1 MCAQDNERRPLRRLA
16 LHKPLL
22 LGDRCARRFS
32 CLGAAS
38 QRPRPASNLVLSAPA
53 VVPPSGPPRAHPPS
67 APDRMLTPPRRWAPA
82 RRGQAA
88 FARLGSDPCC
98 RPGRLARARGQPC
111 QPLRD
116 VLQKVPPIPAREP
129 LQRAASCDPGRQR
142 RVRLAPG
149 YACCAASACQRA
161 ALSSTVLIR
170 WSVCAAVCARTPATL
185 ASGTGRWSPAARSR
199 TSG

>member
-38 QRPRPASNLVLSAPA
+38 QQPCLASHLVLSAPA
-53 VVPPSGPPRAHPPS
+53 VVPPSGPLRALPSS
-67 APDRMLTPPRRWAPA
+67 APYRMLILLRRWTPA

-88 FARLGSDPCC
+88 FARLGGDPCR
-98 RPGRLARARGQPC
+98 RPGRLARAGGQPC

-116 VLQKVPPIPAREP
+116 VLQKVPPNPACQR
-129 LQRAASCDPGRQR
+129 LQRAASCDPGQR
-142 RVRLAPG
+142 RSVRLVPG
-149 YACCAASACQRA
+149 SACCVSSACHSA
-161 ALSSTVLIR
+161 SCALEL
-170 WSVCAAVCARTPATL
+170 C
-185 ASGTGRWSPAARSR
+185 
-199 TSG
+199 